1 MTFVTFLMTQNR
13 PVNINLLK
21 IKLPLSAFLSIT
33 HRVSGILIFFLVLPL
48 SVMVFSELTHSQ
60 DSFDNFMH
68 SYNSNLGIKLGCIGL
83 MLIFQYHVFTGIRH
97 MLMDFHILNQSL
109 SSSFKS
115 AVVTLIL
122 FIVNALLTFWVM
134 R

>member
-97 MLMDFHILNQSL
+97 MLMDFHILNESL

-122 FIVNALLTFWVM
+122 FVVNTLLTFWVM
-134 R
+134 I

>member
-13 PVNINLLK
+13 PVNINILK

-33 HRVSGILIFFLVLPL
+33 HRISGILIFFLVLPL
-48 SVMVFSELTHSQ
+48 SVLAFSELTQ
-60 DSFDNFMH
+60 NEDSFDNFMNMYH
-68 SYNSNLGIKLGCIGL
+68 TNLGIKLGCIGL
-83 MLIFQYHVFTGIRH
+83 MFIFQYHIFTGIRH
-97 MLMDFHILNQSL
+97 MLMDFHILNESL

-122 FIVNALLTFWVM
+122 FVVNTLLTFWVM
-134 R
+134 I

>member
-13 PVNINLLK
+13 PININLLK

-48 SVMVFSELTHSQ
+48 TVMVFSELTHSQ
-60 DSFDNFMH
+60 DSFDKFMH
-68 SYNSNLGIKLGCIGL
+68 SYRSNLGIKLGCIGL

>member
-1 MTFVTFLMTQNR
+1 MTQNR

-83 MLIFQYHVFTGIRH
+83 MLIFQYHIFTGIRH
-97 MLMDFHILNQSL
+97 MLMDFHILNESL

-115 AVVTLIL
+115 AVFTLIL
-122 FIVNALLTFWVM
+122 FVVNTLLTFWVM
-134 R
+134 I

>member
-1 MTFVTFLMTQNR
+1 MVICRILFFL
-13 PVNINLLK
+13 NINLLK

-83 MLIFQYHVFTGIRH
+83 MLIFQYHIFTGIRH
-97 MLMDFHILNQSL
+97 MLMDFHILNESL

-122 FIVNALLTFWVM
+122 FVVNTLLTFWVM
-134 R
+134 I

>member
-13 PVNINLLK
+13 PININLLK

-48 SVMVFSELTHSQ
+48 TVMVFSELTHSQ

-83 MLIFQYHVFTGIRH
+83 MLIFQYHIFTGIRH
-97 MLMDFHILNQSL
+97 MLMDFHILNESL

-115 AVVTLIL
+115 AVFTLIL
-122 FIVNALLTFWVM
+122 FVVNTLLTFWVM
-134 R
+134 I

>member
-1 MTFVTFLMTQNR
+1 MTQNR
-13 PVNINLLK
+13 PININLLK

-48 SVMVFSELTHSQ
+48 TVMVFSELTHSQ
-60 DSFDNFMH
+60 DSFDKFMH
-68 SYNSNLGIKLGCIGL
+68 SYRSNLGIKLGCIGL

-97 MLMDFHILNQSL
+97 MLMDFHILNHSL

-134 R
+134 I

>member
-13 PVNINLLK
+13 PININLLK

-48 SVMVFSELTHSQ
+48 TVMVFSELTHSQ
-60 DSFDNFMH
+60 DSFDKFMH
-68 SYNSNLGIKLGCIGL
+68 SYRSNLGIKLGCIGL

-134 R
+134 I

>member
-60 DSFDNFMH
+60 DSFDNFIH

-83 MLIFQYHVFTGIRH
+83 MLIFQYHIFTGIRH
-97 MLMDFHILNQSL
+97 MLMDFHILNESL

-122 FIVNALLTFWVM
+122 FVVNTLLTFWVM
-134 R
+134 I

>member
-48 SVMVFSELTHSQ
+48 TVMVFSELTHSQ

-83 MLIFQYHVFTGIRH
+83 MLIFQYHIFTGIRH
-97 MLMDFHILNQSL
+97 MLMDFHILNESL

-122 FIVNALLTFWVM
+122 FVVNTLLTFWVM
-134 R
+134 I

>member
-68 SYNSNLGIKLGCIGL
+68 SYNSNMGIKLGCIGL

-134 R
+134 I

>member
-97 MLMDFHILNQSL
+97 MLMDFHILNHSL

-134 R
+134 I

>member
-83 MLIFQYHVFTGIRH
+83 MLIFQYHIFTGIRH
-97 MLMDFHILNQSL
+97 MLMDFHILNESL

-122 FIVNALLTFWVM
+122 FVVNTLLTFWVM
-134 R
+134 I

>member
-83 MLIFQYHVFTGIRH
+83 MLIFQYHIFTGIRH

-134 R
+134 I

>member
-33 HRVSGILIFFLVLPL
+33 HRISGILIFFLVLPL
-48 SVMVFSELTHSQ
+48 SVFIFSELTQNQ
-60 DSFDNFMH
+60 DSFDNFMITYH
-68 SYNSNLGIKLGCIGL
+68 TNLGIKYGCIGL
-83 MLIFQYHVFTGIRH
+83 ILIFQYHIFTGIRH
-97 MLMDFHILNQSL
+97 ILMDFHILNESL

-115 AVVTLIL
+115 AVITLVL
-122 FIVNALLTFWVM
+122 FVVNTLLTLWVM
-134 R
+134 L

>member
-13 PVNINLLK
+13 PININLLK

-83 MLIFQYHVFTGIRH
+83 MLIFQYHIFTGIRH
-97 MLMDFHILNQSL
+97 MLMDFHILNESL

-122 FIVNALLTFWVM
+122 FVVNTLLTFWVM
-134 R
+134 I

>member
-68 SYNSNLGIKLGCIGL
+68 SYNTNLGIKLGCIGL
-83 MLIFQYHVFTGIRH
+83 MLIFQYHIFTGIRH
-97 MLMDFHILNQSL
+97 MLMDFHILNESL

-122 FIVNALLTFWVM
+122 FVVNTLLTFWVM
-134 R
+134 I

>member
-83 MLIFQYHVFTGIRH
+83 MLIFQYHIFTGIRH
-97 MLMDFHILNQSL
+97 MLMDFHILNESL

-115 AVVTLIL
+115 SVVTLIL
-122 FIVNALLTFWVM
+122 FVVNTLLTFWVM
-134 R
+134 I

>member
-21 IKLPLSAFLSIT
+21 IKLPLSSFLSIT

-83 MLIFQYHVFTGIRH
+83 MLIFQYHIFTGIRH
-97 MLMDFHILNQSL
+97 MLMDFHILNESL

-122 FIVNALLTFWVM
+122 FVVNTLLTFWVM
-134 R
+134 I